1 MIVDAINQWEHW
13 NSSYII
19 WENHFIMSIKDAQI
33 EIKRLEAEYNSI
45 KQIEASDETIREALL
60 DSRIELLSEIVQL
73 RGEMLSELTKRRK

>member
-1 MIVDAINQWEHW
+1 
-13 NSSYII
+13 
-19 WENHFIMSIKDAQI
+19 MSIKDAQI